1 MQANQENF
9 RAGEIRQQN
18 ADAENTISNGSSG
31 ITFSAYSARQRSND
45 PLLMALYD
53 RNQAAQS
60 LGNGE
65 LSMMPTSDG
74 MRGVQMQD
82 LLYRPQ
88 EGDGAE
94 MTLAGA
100 AAANR
105 RGLFSNASNIA
116 FRDKIASINDPTEIA
131 LQQFD
136 RLRQAGVVSYTQY
149 ADVLKGADQSR
160 EAYGRAI
167 WNSLNAQTAAA
178 IGSADPM
185 VRNSQ
190 INAEYFARFSE
201 NPNAYWMGLA
211 TVASDLVGQGL
222 RLTSALQTAIGA
234 MAPPARLH
242 LELGTNLPAD
252 LRTGYAGLAEG
263 NLRVASDMLPIYD
276 AFNNLG
282 GYTGLYTIA
291 DVHINGLTGEQFPI
305 PRDALE
311 GYRLLDSGLQM
322 QRGMMPGDAKAM
334 FAASLNRLALHE
346 QRDVLQP
353 VYDSVFAGQT
363 LRTAVNHQMEMFARV
378 PGAVNPLTPNVLG
391 TNVNPNDVLGN
402 IAIRNRDLG
411 DLNQR
416 MSFVGAVADTFVNN
430 LNRLGTS
437 QTINFLGG
445 LRMAPGAVVQTP
457 ASTGR
462 WLPIF

>member
-211 TVASDLVGQGL
+211 TVASGSGWAGPSLDQRASNCHRRHGPTGPAAPGVGHQPACRFKNGL
-222 RLTSALQTAIGA
+222 RRPGRGQSA
-234 MAPPARLH
+234 R
-242 LELGTNLPAD
+242 
-252 LRTGYAGLAEG
+252 
-263 NLRVASDMLPIYD
+263 
-276 AFNNLG
+276 
-282 GYTGLYTIA
+282 
-291 DVHINGLTGEQFPI
+291 
-305 PRDALE
+305 
-311 GYRLLDSGLQM
+311 
-322 QRGMMPGDAKAM
+322 
-334 FAASLNRLALHE
+334 
-346 QRDVLQP
+346 
-353 VYDSVFAGQT
+353 
-363 LRTAVNHQMEMFARV
+363 
-378 PGAVNPLTPNVLG
+378 
-391 TNVNPNDVLGN
+391 
-402 IAIRNRDLG
+402 
-411 DLNQR
+411 
-416 MSFVGAVADTFVNN
+416 
-430 LNRLGTS
+430 
-437 QTINFLGG
+437 G
-445 LRMAPGAVVQTP
+445 LRHAAN
-457 ASTGR
+457 
-462 WLPIF
+462 L

>member
-1 MQANQENF
+1 M
-9 RAGEIRQQN
+9 
-18 ADAENTISNGSSG
+18 
-31 ITFSAYSARQRSND
+31 
-45 PLLMALYD
+45 
-53 RNQAAQS
+53 
-60 LGNGE
+60 
-65 LSMMPTSDG
+65 
-74 MRGVQMQD
+74 
-82 LLYRPQ
+82 
-88 EGDGAE
+88 
-94 MTLAGA
+94 
-100 AAANR
+100 
-105 RGLFSNASNIA
+105 
-116 FRDKIASINDPTEIA
+116 
-131 LQQFD
+131 
-136 RLRQAGVVSYTQY
+136 
-149 ADVLKGADQSR
+149 
-160 EAYGRAI
+160 
-167 WNSLNAQTAAA
+167 
-178 IGSADPM
+178 
-185 VRNSQ
+185 
-190 INAEYFARFSE
+190 
-201 NPNAYWMGLA
+201 
-211 TVASDLVGQGL
+211 
-222 RLTSALQTAIGA
+222 
-234 MAPPARLH
+234 
-242 LELGTNLPAD
+242 
-252 LRTGYAGLAEG
+252 
-263 NLRVASDMLPIYD
+263 ASDMLPIYD